1 MIAPMTLPRSLP
13 SPLRWLQ
20 MTPRVLA
27 GTMAAC
33 ALALGLGLE
42 AQANYAN
49 SGHLASQQ
57 SALAVAAPALAQQAP
72 RPFPAPGQYLFGQ
85 ASEPDQIGNGYI
97 VLESNGQ
104 DIYGALYFPG
114 SSFDCFQGRV
124 ENNALAMT
132 ITDSYSQEAYPY
144 NIALVSQSAIATG
157 QLSDGLAPLS
167 LSGFHSLSTLTDNDL
182 RMLNTCKAD
191 LAPES

>member
-1 MIAPMTLPRSLP
+1 MIAPMTLTRSFS
-13 SPLRWLQ
+13 SPLRWLKAS
-20 MTPRVLA
+20 PRALA
-27 GTMAAC
+27 GTLAAC
-33 ALALGLGLE
+33 ALALGLSLE

-49 SGHLASQQ
+49 PGHLAAQP
-57 SALAVAAPALAQQAP
+57 SALEGAALAQQAP

-85 ASEPDQIGNGYI
+85 SSEPDQLGHGYI

-144 NIALVSQSAIATG
+144 NIALVPQSAIATD

-167 LSGFHSLSTLTDNDL
+167 LSGFHRLSTLTDNDL

-191 LAPES
+191 VAPES

>member
-1 MIAPMTLPRSLP
+1 MIAPITLTRSLL
-13 SPLRWLQ
+13 SPLHWLK
-20 MTPRVLA
+20 TSPRVLA
-27 GTMAAC
+27 GTMAAS
-33 ALALGLGLE
+33 ALALGLSLE
-42 AQANYAN
+42 AQAHYD
-49 SGHLASQQ
+49 HWVSQAQ
-57 SALAVAAPALAQQAP
+57 SPSVAAPALAQQAP

-85 ASEPDQIGNGYI
+85 ASQPDQLGHGYI

-132 ITDSYSQEAYPY
+132 ITDSYSQEIYPY
-144 NIALVSQSAIATG
+144 AIALVPQSAIATEQMG
-157 QLSDGLAPLS
+157 HTTVPLN
-167 LSGFHSLSTLTDNDL
+167 LDGFHALDHLTENDL

-191 LAPES
+191 LMPES